1 MKKYRVSVNGRK
13 DTVEGADK
21 VVEHI
26 DLHVPFEIEWE
37 YTLHE
42 VEKMENN
49 ATLQVAE
56 VATVK
61 RIS

>member
-1 MKKYRVSVNGRK
+1 MKKFKVSVNGRK
-13 DTVEGADK
+13 ANIEGADK
-21 VVEHI
+21 VVEFI
-26 DLHVPFEIEWE
+26 DSHVPFEIEWE

-42 VEKMENN
+42 IEEMENDT
-49 ATLQVAE
+49 TLQVAE

>member
-1 MKKYRVSVNGRK
+1 MKKFKVSVNDRK
-13 DTVEGADK
+13 ANIEGADK
-21 VVEHI
+21 VVEFI

-42 VEKMENN
+42 IEEMENDT
-49 ATLQVAE
+49 TLQVAE